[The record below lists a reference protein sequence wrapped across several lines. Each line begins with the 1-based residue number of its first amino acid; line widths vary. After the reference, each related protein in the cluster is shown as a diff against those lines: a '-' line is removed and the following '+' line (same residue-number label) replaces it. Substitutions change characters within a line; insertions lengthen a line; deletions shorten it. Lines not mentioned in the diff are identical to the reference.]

1 MPASVADWKA
11 GSDGSAVNE
20 ANGELMRALSNAC
33 SRKWVVMS
41 SEEDEENELAVVIGV
56 CSGTGSAFAEGP
68 AKHVI
73 AVAMTVMRFL
83 ICFVIVG

>member
-1 MPASVADWKA
+1 
-11 GSDGSAVNE
+11 
-20 ANGELMRALSNAC
+20 
-33 SRKWVVMS
+33 MS

-83 ICFVIVG
+83 ICFVINALHLAVDPPEAKSFFKRFSCF